1 MRIPAV
7 AFFVLLCLSGCAAKP
22 AAEIPEPEPG
32 MQLVEC
38 KPSEICETQIK
49 AQIQIPE
56 DWKMQFYDAEELYRD
71 PWTSTYALMLHNE
84 DETAWITGGEVVIY
98 GYSDIMEQTSNDV
111 EGDYLYSTAETKE
124 WIESDSTISINEITE
139 GVENGY
145 TSLYADYIF
154 SDDGTRYCNKYISN
168 DEENSN
174 YFQVELRV
182 LMDVAD
188 EETAAKILDSLVIAE

>member
-56 DWKMQFYDAEELYRD
+56 DWKAELYDSSELDRY

-98 GYSDIMEQTSNDV
+98 GYSDLMKQMSDDV
-111 EGDYLYSTAETKE
+111 NSEFLYSTSETRE
-124 WIESDSTISINEITE
+124 WLESDETATYAKLED
-139 GVENGY
+139 GKMGDY
-145 TSLYADYIF
+145 TSLNVDCTF
-154 SDDGTRYCNKYISN
+154 DDGIRYLEKYVSN
-168 DEENSN
+168 DEKNVN
-174 YFQVELRV
+174 YFQVELRIR
-182 LMDVAD
+182 MENTD
-188 EETAAKILDSLVIAE
+188 EETADKILDSLVIAE